1 VKHPLL
7 ATYRIDSCAVVETP
21 EEIDLSSAEAVERQI
36 LNQLTAGTTG
46 LVIDLTHTSY
56 CSSHGIAALIVTY
69 RQARDH
75 GVWMCAVNPQRQVRK
90 IVFELLGLQQVIPIY
105 ADVERALA
113 ARLLDR

>member
-36 LNQLTAGTTG
+36 LNQLTPDTTG

-56 CSSHGIAALIVTY
+56 CSSHGVAALVVIY
-69 RQARDH
+69 RHARDH
-75 GVWMCAVNPQRQVRK
+75 GVWMCAVHPQRQVRK
-90 IVFELLGLQQVIPIY
+90 IVFELLGLEQVIPIHG
-105 ADVERALA
+105 DVEQALEVHQ
-113 ARLLDR
+113 LDR